1 MTDQELRDA
10 GTLQNRHKGSEEY
23 SMFLSRHEPDVARLL
38 TKVER
43 LRKALHKIKKTIEDG
58 VSWEIDSCYCI
69 AHATLVEQK

>member
-1 MTDQELRDA
+1 MQERLK
-10 GTLQNRHKGSEEY
+10 NRHKGSEEY

-43 LRKALHKIKKTIEDG
+43 LRKALHKIKKTTEDG